1 MGGMQANTETGHSLV
16 GAWAS
21 TTMSIFQFKK
31 QQKYFVNLNVIVIFV
46 MMLSSSDDFSVT
58 KPDETNGQES
68 ESSLVVNVRNEK
80 NMLKSILIFNF
91 HY

>member
-1 MGGMQANTETGHSLV
+1 
-16 GAWAS
+16 
-21 TTMSIFQFKK
+21 
-31 QQKYFVNLNVIVIFV
+31 

>member
-1 MGGMQANTETGHSLV
+1 MQANTETGCSLV